1 MRYFISILLTISFTL
16 FADDCSAPWLGAA
29 HSGAPGEVS
38 CAGCHSGSPNTGPG
52 NVTYQIGTG
61 NGYYSPSETIN
72 FFLNIEQ
79 SGVNQFGFQTVALK
93 FSNNANAG
101 DFSLIDT
108 ETTRLIEDDHNGS
121 DRIYVG
127 HTVCGADAETTGS
140 IQYAFNWQAPST
152 NVGDIKIYLAALA
165 TNHSHSTWGDN
176 TYTQVI
182 TLSYNDVMMGD
193 LDGDGIINILDIIV
207 EVNIILGAIDP
218 TPQQEIAGDLNGDG
232 DINILDVI
240 ALVNLILTT

>member
-1 MRYFISILLTISFTL
+1 MRLSLTILLISNFSL
-16 FADDCSAPWLGAA
+16 FADPCSAPLLGAA

-93 FSNNANAG
+93 SSNNANVG

-165 TNHSHSTWGDN
+165 TNHSHSTYGDN

-193 LDGDGIINILDIIV
+193 LDGDGIINILDIIL
-207 EVNIILGAIDP
+207 EVNIILGVIDP
-218 TPQQEIAGDLNGDG
+218 TPQQETAGDLNADG
-232 DINILDVI
+232 NIDILDVI
-240 ALVNLILTT
+240 ALVNLILNA

>member
-1 MRYFISILLTISFTL
+1 MANLI
-16 FADDCSAPWLGAA
+16 FADPCSAPWLGAS

-38 CAGCHSGSPNTGPG
+38 CLGCHSGSANSGPG
-52 NVTYQIGTG
+52 TITYLIGDG
-61 NGYYSPSETIN
+61 NGTNHYSPSELYDIL
-72 FFLNIEQ
+72 FSMEQ
-79 SGVNQFGFQTVALK
+79 DNVNQFGFQTVALK
-93 FSNNANAG
+93 TSNNSNAG
-101 DFSLIDT
+101 TFSLTD
-108 ETTRLIEDDHNGS
+108 EENTRLMSGMGRSYI
-121 DRIYVG
+121 G
-127 HTVCGADAETTGS
+127 HTVCGADVDPPGS
-140 IQYAFNWQAPST
+140 IQWSFNWQAPGSD
-152 NVGDIKIYLAALA
+152 VGDIKFYLSSLA

-232 DINILDVI
+232 SINILDVI